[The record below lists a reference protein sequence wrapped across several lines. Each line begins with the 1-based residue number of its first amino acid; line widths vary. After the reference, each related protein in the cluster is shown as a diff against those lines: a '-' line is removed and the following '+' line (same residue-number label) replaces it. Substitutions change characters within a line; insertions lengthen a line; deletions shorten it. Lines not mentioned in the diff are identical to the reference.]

1 MLKYE
6 VRGRQIYELV
16 GEKLLCDR
24 AYIFEWNHSDRM
36 RNTYEWCAKGVVPQK
51 HILQNESVESIQCL
65 FPILEEKKVI
75 VIDDME
81 QIGKQYPAAY
91 AFFKSLDISSFAAG
105 PIKRDGEIIGFVG
118 VDEPDPRMMPV
129 LKPML
134 EVIGYFVLSLLKG
147 RELIHEA
154 LDTDL
159 IYRTGGDEFVV
170 LCPQCE
176 KDEFNEKVRQLRRL
190 IRKDEYHIAIGSAW
204 SDQHSLQF
212 DDLIAKA
219 DRMMGRSQ
227 SRSQVSSSWC
237 LETPSLR

>member
-1 MLKYE
+1 M
-6 VRGRQIYELV
+6 

-105 PIKRDGEIIGFVG
+105 PIKRDSEIIGFVS
-118 VDEPDPRMMPV
+118 R
-129 LKPML
+129 
-134 EVIGYFVLSLLKG
+134 
-147 RELIHEA
+147 
-154 LDTDL
+154 
-159 IYRTGGDEFVV
+159 
-170 LCPQCE
+170 
-176 KDEFNEKVRQLRRL
+176 
-190 IRKDEYHIAIGSAW
+190 IR
-204 SDQHSLQF
+204 
-212 DDLIAKA
+212 
-219 DRMMGRSQ
+219 
-227 SRSQVSSSWC
+227 V
-237 LETPSLR
+237 